1 MPTQGVALARLRSK
15 LEWLRREEGD
25 PSFREIE
32 RRSKRLQLPLTY
44 GTARNVLKCDRL
56 PTWDQ
61 VAWLVKAL
69 RGDEQTFRQLWQAA
83 AQEDNPLA
91 PVPEDVVDDADEP
104 HIPRVETIGEADQA
118 QHSLDERAAGVRHEM
133 RSLIEQLRSATN
145 QLGGFN
151 DRLTS
156 LNAALDQIRH
166 QADADAAEI
175 ARLTKERDDLQKECD
190 RLAGQIEELKER
202 LRNAGEDEIDL
213 LREAV
218 QVAAQRAELYRGLA
232 RSEETA
238 RRRYEQDL
246 HDERENVR
254 ALKADLAAARRDA
267 GMRSGEQRIRDH
279 LADAEYLARTITDP
293 DLRAEALRDTAS
305 ALARFDPPAAERLAR
320 TLTPPQLHYQVL
332 VLADIA
338 KAQIARSLPEARRL
352 LGTAEDVAMTITDKE
367 QGVRDIGLA
376 GVAPVLAEFD
386 MGAAARVAQVI
397 HAGFDAMRVEAALG
411 IARAAIGQRDD
422 GTARRFL
429 ADAEHRA
436 TAAPLVTSRQA
447 EAFRMLRDVAEVAA
461 GRDPADAERIA
472 GRFPHHAHSFRAGA
486 LARIAAVVSVKDRAN
501 AERLLTAAKSWL
513 AFVPD
518 HQRALALADVAAAV
532 TKWDPEEAG
541 RLLTDARAVEGKSL
555 RTPRSGSDR
564 ESETRQN
571 IAVALAKLDPDSAA
585 DFAHTIRDPRRQ
597 GAALDAVVRETAAKN
612 LDRAEGL
619 ARAIS
624 SPDYQARALARVEV
638 ARANAERPWKT
649 R

>member
-218 QVAAQRAELYRGLA
+218 QVAAQRAEL
-232 RSEETA
+232 
-238 RRRYEQDL
+238 YEQDL